1 MMPRSPQTLSRRMLL
16 AASFAAAAEPAL
28 AQPAWPVRPLRLI
41 VPFPPG
47 TTPDTLARALAPHLS
62 ASLGQPGQA
71 QALAVVVE
79 NRPGAAGRVGAEAT
93 ARATDGH
100 SFGIGNNSSIAT
112 AKAMVPNLAYDPLHD
127 LRPVAL
133 LVRTPQ
139 VLVVSGSTSVATV
152 AAFTEAARRRPG
164 GLSYASIGAGSAS
177 HLAMEEFALG
187 AGIQLVH
194 VPYGGFPQAVLDLLA
209 GRIDAMFCPIAA
221 VLPQIAEGRLRGVA
235 VTAETR
241 AAQIPEVPTLGEAG
255 VPNAVSF
262 GWNGLFAPQSTPPA
276 VITRVAE
283 ACRTALAGAATRAT
297 LERAGFDVGWMGPDA
312 FTDFVATEV
321 ERWGGLIQRLGIR
334 ADG

>member
-1 MMPRSPQTLSRRMLL
+1 MMPSIPQAYSRRALL
-16 AASFAAAAEPAL
+16 AASLAAAAWPVS
-28 AQPAWPVRPLRLI
+28 AQPAWPTRPLRLI

-47 TTPDTLARALAPHLS
+47 TTPDALARALAPNLS
-62 ASLGQPGQA
+62 ASLGQPGQTP
-71 QALAVVVE
+71 ALVVVVE
-79 NRPGAAGRVGAEAT
+79 NRAGAAGRVGAEAI

-112 AKAMVPNLAYDPLHD
+112 AKAMVPSLAYDPLHD

-139 VLVVSGSTSVATV
+139 VLVVSGFTSVT
-152 AAFTEAARRRPG
+152 AFTEAARQRPG
-164 GLSYASIGAGSAS
+164 GLSYASIGSGSAS

-209 GRIDAMFCPIAA
+209 ERIDAMFCPVAA
-221 VLPQIAEGRLRGVA
+221 VLPQVAEGRLRAVA

-241 AAQIPEVPTLGEAG
+241 AAQLPSIPTLAEAG

-262 GWNGLFAPQSTPPA
+262 GWNGLFAPQATPPA
-276 VITRVAE
+276 TIARVAE
-283 ACRTALAGAATRAT
+283 ACRAALADPATRAT
-297 LERAGFDVGWMGPDA
+297 LERAGFDVSWMGPDA
-312 FTDFVATEV
+312 FAAFIAAEV
-321 ERWGGLIQRLGIR
+321 ERWGGLIQRLRIT